1 VTAATLPASQESP
14 IKLLDHWK
22 ADHTKPQ
29 YLRFAKSALMHSNL
43 QATPAPARPPEDSG
57 LIEPLLPLPYPIAP
71 RSEARPSLCVV
82 MPVFNEAEVLP
93 HTCEEI
99 TKALD
104 SLNVKWQLL
113 FVNDGSRDATTRILE
128 MLRSREARIGYIVL
142 SRNFGHQAA
151 LSAGLDHADADIV
164 VTMDADLQHPPSLL
178 SVLMEAWNEGY
189 DVVHTRKIDTIGLS
203 RWRKVATRIAY
214 RILQRWSGVRI
225 IPQASDYRL
234 LDRHALMAV
243 RALPERTRLHRGL
256 TSWIGFRQCAIP
268 YQAAERVAGHS
279 QYGFRQLF
287 SLFSRAFLDF
297 SHVPLHVGLVIGI
310 AAMAFSLAYLLAI
323 FSWLLFGKSS
333 PPGWATPIAIL
344 LVLNSITL
352 VVVGLLGVYL
362 ARIYDEVRA
371 RPTYII
377 SEIHWA
383 ND

>member
-1 VTAATLPASQESP
+1 
-14 IKLLDHWK
+14 
-22 ADHTKPQ
+22 
-29 YLRFAKSALMHSNL
+29 MHSNL
-43 QATPAPARPPEDSG
+43 QVTPVSPGRPEDSG

-71 RSEARPSLCVV
+71 RSDVMPSLCVV

-93 HTCEEI
+93 RTCEEM

-104 SLNVKWQLL
+104 TLNVKWQLL
-113 FVNDGSRDATTRILE
+113 FVNDGSRDETAGILE
-128 MLRSREARIGYIVL
+128 KLRRQESRIGYIVL

-178 SVLMEAWNEGY
+178 SVLIDAWKQGY

-203 RWRKVATRIAY
+203 RWRKFATRIAY
-214 RILQRWSGVRI
+214 RLLQRWSGVRI

-234 LDRHALMAV
+234 LDRHALAAV
-243 RALPERTRLHRGL
+243 RALPERTRLYRGL

-268 YQAAERVAGHS
+268 YQAAERAAGRS

-297 SHVPLHVGLVIGI
+297 SHAPLYVGLVIGI
-310 AAMAFSLAYLLAI
+310 AAMALSLAYLLAV

-333 PPGWATPIAIL
+333 PPSWAAPTAIML
-344 LVLNSITL
+344 LLNSITL
-352 VVVGLLGVYL
+352 IVVGLLGVYV

-383 ND
+383 NR